1 MANSAVVVRALFPI
15 LSQTADPLGQRTS
28 AMRLGQTGN
37 LLDHFVNAFIYR
49 RVEYTV
55 CDAIVPFMQRDVNC
69 AKALVFGDFIHEPH
83 PP

>member
-1 MANSAVVVRALFPI
+1 
-15 LSQTADPLGQRTS
+15 
-28 AMRLGQTGN
+28 MRLGQTGN